1 MKRQIKRVLSA
12 VLCVLLLYTAVPL
25 TVSAADSG
33 TCGENLTW
41 TFNAE
46 TGELTISGTGRM
58 DDFDDYPNYAPWLTH
73 QLEIKTVTIS
83 DGVTTIGEN
92 AFPYCTK
99 INSVTIPESVTSI
112 CEDAFSHCWSLADV
126 SIPSGVTSIG
136 EYSFFCC
143 DSLANVFIPSGVTE
157 IGYNAFGSCSSLTA
171 ISVDE
176 NNPVYSS
183 DKDGV
188 LYNKDKTLL
197 IQYPIGNARNSFVI
211 PDSVTTIGDSAFDD
225 CDKIEHVT
233 IPDSVTTIGSAA
245 FFDCTNLTKLM
256 IPESVITIDRSAFYG
271 CDSLTSVFI
280 PGSVTTIGLNA
291 FCDCKSLTAF
301 TVAVENPAYSNDT
314 NGVLYNKNKTL
325 LIQYPIGNN
334 RDTFTV
340 PSGVKRIG
348 DDAFRYCDSLLNVT
362 ISEGVTTIGS
372 MAFDWCRE
380 LKEVTIPKS
389 VSTIEAEAFRYCE
402 SLVHVT
408 IPFGVRQISTRT
420 FERCESLESVTI
432 PESVTI
438 IGNGAFEECY
448 NLPSISIPNS
458 VKSIG
463 EEAFYDCRNLTSI
476 IVPDGTTTIGARAFS
491 SCDHLVFVH
500 IPASVTEIG
509 EYLFVRFFVSPAYI
523 CSDTEDCFAKTYAE
537 ENGIEFRVCKGHDPI
552 AIQNF
557 VPSRTVDFCT
567 TLQFTAVVNDLPEG
581 AEVHWFIDG
590 KDAAEG
596 ETYTAKNVKKAFT
609 VQAKTIKDGQ
619 TLAES
624 ETEKVNVKNSIFDM
638 IVAFFRWIL
647 RKLPIVEQAYLGIQ
661 YRED

>member
-233 IPDSVTTIGSAA
+233 IPDSVTTIGSVA

-256 IPESVITIDRSAFYG
+256 IPE
-271 CDSLTSVFI
+271 
-280 PGSVTTIGLNA
+280 
-291 FCDCKSLTAF
+291 
-301 TVAVENPAYSNDT
+301 
-314 NGVLYNKNKTL
+314 
-325 LIQYPIGNN
+325 
-334 RDTFTV
+334 
-340 PSGVKRIG
+340 
-348 DDAFRYCDSLLNVT
+348 
-362 ISEGVTTIGS
+362 
-372 MAFDWCRE
+372 
-380 LKEVTIPKS
+380 S

-458 VKSIG
+458 VKTIG

-509 EYLFVRFFVSPAYI
+509 EYLFVFFFVSPAYI

-590 KDAAEG
+590 KDAGEG